1 MQTLTSVECPPP
13 QPQFLHLTVGLGAL
27 ATPRLGRP
35 QQSLECLG
43 TRGAAAQSPGLGY
56 NALVGK
62 QKSALE
68 DQRAANT
75 TPLWQGLTHVGCDW
89 FGGARG

>member
-1 MQTLTSVECPPP
+1 MQTLTSVEWPPSPALVSSPYSRVTRTCPRA
-13 QPQFLHLTVGLGAL
+13 LLGAL

-35 QQSLECLG
+35 QQSLECLR

-75 TPLWQGLTHVGCDW
+75 TPSG
-89 FGGARG
+89 RG